1 MLRLNRSKLM
11 KLIRENT
18 EDRDTIMNNLLKVYT
33 HTRLNVKSAFY
44 PIRQD
49 TRRERL
55 ISNPLCARA
64 SDLQKLRGTESFCYV
79 NQWEDPSLNMG
90 EWVDE
95 EGLME
100 RDSFSQNVI
109 QELPH
114 YLGNGQFGPTG
125 INGHS
130 KALTEIGMNKLPKR
144 VNIRIKSASQ
154 EQLGKLIF
162 LPDSLEDLLR
172 IAGMLALTI
181 KYTPSV
187 LYCWSLLQFICGYR
201 QACIIDSA
209 HIGTRAAYFWIS
221 QPLICA

>member
-18 EDRDTIMNNLLKVYT
+18 EDRDTIMNNLLK
-33 HTRLNVKSAFY
+33 
-44 PIRQD
+44 
-49 TRRERL
+49 
-55 ISNPLCARA
+55 
-64 SDLQKLRGTESFCYV
+64 KLRGTESFCYV

-90 EWVDE
+90 DQWVY

-100 RDSFSQNVI
+100 RESFSQNVI

-114 YLGNGQFGPTG
+114 YLGNGQFGPTR

-130 KALTEIGMNKLPKR
+130 KALTDQIGMNKLPKR
-144 VNIRIKSASQ
+144 VNIHIKSASQ

-172 IAGMLALTI
+172 VAGENFGNNRLTKVVNAENAEI
-181 KYTPSV
+181 EDISV
-187 LYCWSLLQFICGYR
+187 VRDGDTLFLLEGGDYQSTDCN
-201 QACIIDSA
+201 
-209 HIGTRAAYFWIS
+209 
-221 QPLICA
+221 